1 MPPRPD
7 IAQSSTPELFAGV
20 LADAKEIAIG
30 HLGRI
35 RTEIGDELSE
45 LKHYLV
51 RVVISVGVMVIAAV
65 LAGETLAHVLI
76 ALGMP
81 SWTGYL
87 VGTLIALAVCYAL
100 IKKLPSN
107 KKNIDLIPETSL
119 QMLKN
124 DVSDVRD
131 NLSS

>member
-1 MPPRPD
+1 MASRPD
-7 IAQSSTPELFAGV
+7 VAQSSTPELFAGV
-20 LADAKEIAIG
+20 IADAKEIAVG
-30 HLGRI
+30 HIGRI
-35 RTEIGDELSE
+35 RTEIGDELTE

-76 ALGMP
+76 ALG
-81 SWTGYL
+81 
-87 VGTLIALAVCYAL
+87 VCYAL
-100 IKKLPSN
+100 VKKLPSN

-131 NLSS
+131 NLAH